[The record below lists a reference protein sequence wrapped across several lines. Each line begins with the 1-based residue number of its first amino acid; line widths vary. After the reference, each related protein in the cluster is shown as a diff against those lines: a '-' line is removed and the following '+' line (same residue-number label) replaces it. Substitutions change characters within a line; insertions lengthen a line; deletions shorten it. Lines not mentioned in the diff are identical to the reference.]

1 MIDGSDENGIPRD
14 PDEKPD
20 SLDPRPAL
28 QGLPVLNTAANDGG
42 QVLGG
47 PGTRKRLFEELG
59 GRENL
64 EKVVD
69 RFYDLID
76 EDPELRP
83 IFPASMEQGRARQ
96 KLFLE
101 EWLGGEP
108 RYTTDIGPW
117 QLRRR
122 HAPFRVTENGATRW
136 IGHMEAALLDCGA
149 SQELAAEIASF
160 LRPVAFRMVNSSDS
174 SPSGPTETG

>member
-1 MIDGSDENGIPRD
+1 MTNASDGSGISG
-14 PDEKPD
+14 ESGEQPD
-20 SLDPRPAL
+20 SLDSRPMS
-28 QGLPVLNTAANDGG
+28 QGLPVLSTAPNDGG
-42 QVLGG
+42 PVLGG

-59 GRENL
+59 GRESI

-108 RYTTDIGPW
+108 RYTTDIEPW

-122 HAPFRVTENGATRW
+122 HAPFRVTEAGAARW
-136 IGHMEAALLDCGA
+136 IGHMEDALLDCGA
-149 SQELAAEIASF
+149 SKELAAEIVSF
-160 LRPVAFRMVNSSDS
+160 LRPVAFRMVNSPNS
-174 SPSGPTETG
+174 SPSDTE

>member
-1 MIDGSDENGIPRD
+1 MINESDESGISRGPGDDPHMGAPRSMS
-14 PDEKPD
+14 K
-20 SLDPRPAL
+20 
-28 QGLPVLNTAANDGG
+28 GLPVLNTPQNDKGP
-42 QVLGG
+42 VLGG
-47 PGTRKRLFEELG
+47 PGTRKRLFEDLG
-59 GRENL
+59 GRENI

-76 EDPELRP
+76 QDPELRP
-83 IFPASMEQGRARQ
+83 IFPESMEQGRARQ

-122 HAPFRVTENGATRW
+122 HAPFRVTETGAIRW
-136 IGHMEAALLDCGA
+136 VGHMELALLDCGA
-149 SQELAAEIASF
+149 SKELAAEIASF
-160 LRPVAFRMVNSSDS
+160 LRPVAFRMVNSLDS
-174 SPSGPTETG
+174 SPHDTQE

>member
-1 MIDGSDENGIPRD
+1 MINESDEPGISVGPG
-14 PDEKPD
+14 EKP
-20 SLDPRPAL
+20 SLGDPRSMSKD
-28 QGLPVLNTAANDGG
+28 LPVLNTAQNDGG
-42 QVLGG
+42 AVLGG
-47 PGTRKRLFEELG
+47 PGTRKRLFKELG
-59 GRENL
+59 GRENI

-83 IFPASMEQGRARQ
+83 IFPESMEQGRARQ

-108 RYTTDIGPW
+108 RYTTEIGPW

-122 HAPFRVTENGATRW
+122 HAPFRVTETGATRW
-136 IGHMEAALLDCGA
+136 VGHMELALFDCGA
-149 SQELAAEIASF
+149 SKELAAEIASF
-160 LRPVAFRMVNSSDS
+160 LRPVAFRMVNSIDS
-174 SPSGPTETG
+174 SPSDTQD

>member
-1 MIDGSDENGIPRD
+1 MIDGPDEKGISGESG
-14 PDEKPD
+14 EKPD
-20 SLDPRPAL
+20 SLAPRPEL
-28 QGLPVLNTAANDGG
+28 QGLPVLNTAQNDGG
-42 QVLGG
+42 PVLGG

-59 GRENL
+59 GREAI

-108 RYTTDIGPW
+108 RYTTHIGPW

-122 HAPFRVTENGATRW
+122 HAPFRVTENGAARW
-136 IGHMEAALLDCGA
+136 IAHMEVALLDCGA
-149 SQELAAEIASF
+149 SKELAAEIASF
-160 LRPVAFRMVNSSDS
+160 LRPVAFRMVNTSDS
-174 SPSGPTETG
+174 SPPSSG

>member
-1 MIDGSDENGIPRD
+1 MIDGPDEKEVSRNLG
-14 PDEKPD
+14 EKPD
-20 SLDPRPAL
+20 SLDPRSAL
-28 QGLPVLNTAANDGG
+28 QGLPVLNTSPNAGG
-42 QVLGG
+42 PVLGG

-59 GRENL
+59 GRESI

-83 IFPASMEQGRARQ
+83 IFPVSMEQGRARQ

-122 HAPFRVTENGATRW
+122 HAPFRVTENGAARW
-136 IGHMEAALLDCGA
+136 IGHMEVALLDCGA
-149 SQELAAEIASF
+149 SKELAAEIVSF
-160 LRPVAFRMVNSSDS
+160 LRPVAFRMENSLKTG
-174 SPSGPTETG
+174 SG

>member
-1 MIDGSDENGIPRD
+1 MFWMIDG
-14 PDEKPD
+14 PDDKEVSGESGGKPD
-20 SLDPRPAL
+20 SPVPRSAAG
-28 QGLPVLNTAANDGG
+28 GLSILNTGSADVP
-42 QVLGG
+42 VLGG

-59 GRENL
+59 GRENV
-64 EKVVD
+64 ETVVD

-83 IFPASMEQGRARQ
+83 IFPASMDQGRARQ

-108 RYTTDIGPW
+108 RYTTNIGPW

-122 HAPFRVTENGATRW
+122 HAPFRVTESGAARW
-136 IGHMEAALLDCGA
+136 IGHMEVALVDCGA
-149 SQELAAEIASF
+149 SKELAAEIASF
-160 LRPVAFRMVNSSDS
+160 LRPVAFRMVNTS
-174 SPSGPTETG
+174 ETGSG

>member
-1 MIDGSDENGIPRD
+1 MINESDESGISGGPG
-14 PDEKPD
+14 EKPD
-20 SLDPRPAL
+20 SGEPRPMSE
-28 QGLPVLNTAANDGG
+28 GLRVLNTAQNDDGP
-42 QVLGG
+42 VLGG
-47 PGTRKRLFEELG
+47 PGTRKRLFEDLG
-59 GRENL
+59 GRENI

-83 IFPASMEQGRARQ
+83 IFPVSMEQGRARQ

-122 HAPFRVTENGATRW
+122 HAPFRVTETGATRW
-136 IGHMEAALLDCGA
+136 IGHMELALLDCGA
-149 SQELAAEIASF
+149 SKELAAEIASF
-160 LRPVAFRMVNSSDS
+160 LRPVAFRMVNSLDS
-174 SPSGPTETG
+174 RASGTQE

>member
-1 MIDGSDENGIPRD
+1 MTNASDGSGISG
-14 PDEKPD
+14 ESGEQPD

-28 QGLPVLNTAANDGG
+28 QGLPVLNTAPNDGVP
-42 QVLGG
+42 VLGG

-59 GRENL
+59 GRENV

-76 EDPELRP
+76 EDPELRS
-83 IFPASMEQGRARQ
+83 IFPASLEQGRARQ

-108 RYTTDIGPW
+108 RYTNDIGPW

-122 HAPFRVTENGATRW
+122 HAPFRVTENSAARW
-136 IGHMEAALLDCGA
+136 IGHMEVALLDCGA
-149 SQELAAEIASF
+149 SKELAAEIASF
-160 LRPVAFRMVNSSDS
+160 LRPVAFRMVNTPDS
-174 SPSGPTETG
+174 SPSSTE

>member
-1 MIDGSDENGIPRD
+1 MTNGSDESGKSRD
-14 PDEKPD
+14 PGQKPD
-20 SLDPRPAL
+20 SLDSRPMS
-28 QGLPVLNTAANDGG
+28 QGLPVLNTAQNDGG
-42 QVLGG
+42 PVLGG

-59 GRENL
+59 GRENI

-69 RFYDLID
+69 RFYYLID

-122 HAPFRVTENGATRW
+122 HAPFRVTEKGAARW
-136 IGHMEAALLDCGA
+136 IGHMEVALLDCGA
-149 SQELAAEIASF
+149 SKQLAAEIASF
-160 LRPVAFRMVNSSDS
+160 LRPVAFRMVNSPDS
-174 SPSGPTETG
+174 SPTGAT